1 MANRVL
7 LIGSEGFVGKILR
20 DALKTTGAQVLSTDR
35 SIPESVADGLAC
47 DICVADEVDALFRWA
62 GDVSHIVH
70 LAAISYLP
78 EASAHP
84 ERLFEVNVNGTV
96 LSTQAMLR
104 HVPGARF
111 LYIGSSEAYGVPHSI
126 PIDESHP
133 LAPQNPYAISK
144 AAAEQYC
151 SYLHR
156 AVGADIVCVRPFN
169 HTGPGQLPR
178 FALPG
183 FADQIARII
192 RGEAPPVIEVGNLE
206 ARRDF
211 LDVRDVVDAYV
222 RLLEAAP
229 SGAVVNVCSGE
240 AYQIG
245 DALDLLIEMS
255 QRSIE
260 VRVDNARLRAVE
272 VPEIRGSYRKLEE
285 MTGWK
290 PTIPF
295 EVTLRDLL
303 DYFCDEQV
311 SSPTTTSRATS
322 DGSGAVDSR
331 DGC

>member
-1 MANRVL
+1 MDKRVL
-7 LIGSEGFVGKILR
+7 LIGSEGFVGKKLR
-20 DALKTTGAQVLSTDR
+20 GALKTAGVQVLSTDR
-35 SIPESVADGLAC
+35 SIPESVEDGLAC
-47 DICVADEVDALFRWA
+47 DIRDADEVDALFRWA
-62 GDVSHIVH
+62 GDVTHIIH

-78 EASAHP
+78 EATEHP
-84 ERLFEVNVNGTV
+84 EQVFEVNVNGTV
-96 LSTQAMLR
+96 LLTQAMLR
-104 HVPGARF
+104 HVPRARF
-111 LYIGSSEAYGVPHSI
+111 LYIGSSEAYGVPQSI

-183 FADQIARII
+183 FADRIARII
-192 RGEAPPVIEVGNLE
+192 RGEVPPVIEVGNLE

-260 VRVDNARLRAVE
+260 VRVDRARLRAVE
-272 VPEIRGSYRKLEE
+272 VPEIRGSYRKLER

-290 PTIPF
+290 PTISF
-295 EVTLRDLL
+295 VTTLRDLL
-303 DYFCDEQV
+303 DYFCGEEIASQAV
-311 SSPTTTSRATS
+311 PPRAAS
-322 DGSGAVDSR
+322 GGSGAADSR
-331 DGC
+331 DRS